1 MKKLCV
7 VGLGYVG
14 LTFAIHA
21 CTKGFRVHGLEV
33 NKKTLSSILKGKAH
47 FYEPGIDSLIKS
59 NLKTCFSASNKV
71 QKGENYDY
79 VIISV
84 GTPLHEKT
92 KKPNFSH
99 LLRAVDGILESI
111 NESSTI
117 ILRSTVSVGTTRKI
131 QNYIKENSDL
141 KKVNVSFCPER
152 TIEGKALEELSSLPQ
167 IVSGDSE
174 ESLEYASNFFRPL
187 ANEIVKASSLEE
199 AELTKLFNNTFRDS
213 LFSISNI
220 FSMIGQEFGLDGR
233 HIINLANYNY
243 PRSFIPT
250 PGLVAGPCLEK
261 DAYILSDIM
270 KETELKDYVLAPR
283 KANELLEK
291 KVSQVI
297 TKLINKSPTKKILF
311 SGIAFKGY
319 PETNDLRGSSALKI
333 LNKLKKYKKNII
345 VHDFMNEKSFLK
357 KETGYNALDKKF
369 YREKSVRK
377 FKTVF
382 ILNNHP
388 KYKTREFRNYIK
400 NLIKEGSTVVDIWDI
415 LDFKSDNIIS
425 IGQLLIKDAL

>member
-1 MKKLCV
+1 MKQLCV

-59 NLKTCFSASNKV
+59 SLKTCFTASKEV
-71 QKGENYDY
+71 KKGVIYDY

-84 GTPLHEKT
+84 GTPLFEKT
-92 KKPNFSH
+92 KTPNFSY
-99 LLRAVDGILESI
+99 LLSAVDSILESI
-111 NESSTI
+111 DESSTI
-117 ILRSTVSVGTTRKI
+117 ILRSTVSVGATREI
-131 QNYIKENSDL
+131 QKYIKKNTDL
-141 KKVNVSFCPER
+141 KKVNMSFCPER
-152 TIEGKALEELSSLPQ
+152 TLEGKALEELSSLPQ
-167 IVSGDSE
+167 IVSGDTE
-174 ESLEYASNFFRPL
+174 ESLQKASNLFEIL
-187 ANEIVKASSLEE
+187 ADEVVQASSLEE

-213 LFSISNI
+213 LFSIANI
-220 FSMIGQEFGLDGR
+220 FSMIGQEFGLDGQ

-243 PRSFIPT
+243 PRSFIPK

-270 KETELKDYVLAPR
+270 KKTELKDYVLAPR
-283 KANELLEK
+283 RANELLEK

-297 TKLINKSPTKKILF
+297 SKLIKLSPSKRILI
-311 SGIAFKGY
+311 SGIAFKGT

-333 LNKLKKYKKNII
+333 LKKLEKYKKNII
-345 VHDFMNEKSFLK
+345 VHDFMNEKLILK
-357 KETGYNALDKKF
+357 NQTGFNSLDSDFYKEKKSKKF
-369 YREKSVRK
+369 EAI
-377 FKTVF
+377 F

-388 KYKTREFRNYIK
+388 KYYTKEFKAYI
-400 NLIKEGSTVVDIWDI
+400 NCLIKDGSTIVDVWDI
-415 LDFKSDNIIS
+415 LGIESKKVIS